1 MDLILWRHA
10 EAEDGTPD
18 NDRKL
23 TALGRKQAKAVAGW
37 LQPRLPKGAIVYASP
52 AVRTQ
57 QTARALTRKFETCDE
72 LKPASTV
79 AALLKAAGWP
89 GGDRTVVIVGHQP
102 TLGRAAAKL
111 LFGSPATTSIKKG
124 ALWWFSERDGK
135 GILLEA
141 VIAPDQLKDKAGTF
155 KRRSG

>member
-23 TALGRKQAKAVAGW
+23 TALGRKQARAIAGW
-37 LQPRLPKGAIVYASP
+37 LQPRLPKGTKVYASP

-57 QTARALTRKFETCDE
+57 QTARALTRKFETRDE
-72 LKPASTV
+72 LKPASNV

-89 GGDRTVVIVGHQP
+89 EGDGTVVIVGHQP
-102 TLGRAAAKL
+102 TLGRVAAKL
-111 LFGSPATTSIKKG
+111 LFGSPAYASIKKG
-124 ALWWFSERDGK
+124 ALWWFTERDDK

-141 VIAPDQLKDKAGTF
+141 VITPDQLKE
-155 KRRSG
+155 